1 MTKRQNSNVLQST
14 TVNIYD
20 INMSNY
26 TLPSDADSNGDFKRT
41 GPSTSELP
49 LAAVMT
55 LPDHL
60 VLQRW

>member
-1 MTKRQNSNVLQST
+1 MKERQNNNLLQST

-41 GPSTSELP
+41 GPSISELA
-49 LAAVMT
+49 LAAVVM

-60 VLQRW
+60 VPQR